1 MSEYSYKV
9 IHSLFINTND
19 TVVTLGGNYILV
31 LDDERDIV
39 AAVARF
45 LRKQGLNVREFTDPV
60 AALEDFRQNYKDC
73 VLALSDIRMPKMN
86 GFQFVRMARELRP
99 DLKVVF
105 MTAFEIDISEFDKI
119 HPSMKACDL
128 IKKPVLMRKLEAV
141 IKNSMTTAARK
152 NEELKENQVLRRD
165 LMSP

>member
-119 HPSMKACDL
+119 HFHESLRLDQKARIDAKIRGCDQKL
-128 IKKPVLMRKLEAV
+128 DDYGGKKK
-141 IKNSMTTAARK
+141 
-152 NEELKENQVLRRD
+152 
-165 LMSP
+165 